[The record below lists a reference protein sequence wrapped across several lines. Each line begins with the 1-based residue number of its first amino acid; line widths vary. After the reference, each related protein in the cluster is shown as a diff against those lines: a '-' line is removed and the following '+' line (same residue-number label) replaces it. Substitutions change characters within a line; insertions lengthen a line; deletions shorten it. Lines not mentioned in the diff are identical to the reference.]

1 MKITSKGQLT
11 IPQKL
16 REQFGFH
23 PSMEVEFQACEDGV
37 KIVHSSARGGRGKAL
52 VEHMRGRGQKRIRAD
67 DLMRMTRGEE

>member
-16 REQFGFH
+16 REQYGFH

-37 KIVHSSARGGRGKAL
+37 KIVHSSVQGGRGKAL
-52 VEHMRGRGQKRIRAD
+52 IEHMRGRARGGMRAD
-67 DLMRMTRGEE
+67 ELMRLTRGGD